1 MRLARFLTGVV
12 PMLALVAACGE
23 AGDPLMGAERA
34 VPVAARTA
42 DETALRVREVEEVA
56 AYRVR
61 RSRPQNA
68 WAKAWIGPAGGR
80 LEFNGFRIVVPAGA
94 VKKTT
99 MFSLALPK
107 EGTERALAE
116 FGPHNVTFA
125 VPITI
130 ELPYAGTTAEGSAPR
145 ALWFDE
151 SARAWV
157 WVGGAL
163 TADGQRVSTSVTHF
177 SLYGAGEPG
186 TVSTTGGGNT
196 SSDGGG
202 MSTGGG

>member
-1 MRLARFLTGVV
+1 
-12 PMLALVAACGE
+12 MLALVAACGE

-34 VPVAARTA
+34 VPVSARAA

-56 AYRVR
+56 AYRDR
-61 RSRPQNA
+61 RGRPEKL
-68 WAKAWIGPAGGR
+68 WAKAWIGPAGGT
-80 LEFNGFRIVVPAGA
+80 LEYYGFRIVVPAGA
-94 VKKTT
+94 VKRTT
-99 MFSLALPK
+99 MFSLSLPR

-157 WVGGAL
+157 GVGGTL
-163 TADGQRVSTSVTHF
+163 TADGRRVKTSVSHF
-177 SLYGAGEPG
+177 SLYASGAPG
-186 TVSTTGGGNT
+186 VVTTTGGST
-196 SSDGGG
+196 TSDGGG
-202 MSTGGG
+202 TSTSGG